1 MKLLIKIFSQTTCII
16 LLVSSGIFLYT
27 TYCWKNQSIQN
38 IDSYESSIFRTNI
51 SQFENKT
58 SRSDVQKQNTDNEMR
73 PQIVTYAFRQVF
85 HDSAVLYLDGK
96 MTYNGTVYEFDVE
109 RLREL
114 CESKANLMNHGSNSE
129 GHDPM
134 ISQINGRTLLLFYY
148 GNANMGYQI
157 VTYKDVTDVIE
168 KSHLLFFQTGGFTLS
183 LIVVMGII
191 LYLSLRKITA
201 PLTSLREAT
210 LLVSGGIYDFKVP
223 SEGNT
228 ELAQVGA
235 TFNFMTG
242 KIKEQI
248 ESLSNINRTQKQLIG
263 SLAHELKTPMTAI
276 IGYADTLLTVRLTPE
291 RQEKAL
297 IYIENECRRL
307 SRLSMKMLELTGLY
321 EASEDSFNPVEIQV
335 DNFLKEVK
343 ELIDC
348 RLQEKNISL
357 DVFCEPKELVK
368 KFDQDLMISVV
379 TNLIDNA
386 VKASRKESK
395 IVLEATPDHLMVQDF
410 GKGIPKED
418 LEMVTE
424 PFYMVDKSRSRAKG
438 SVGLGLSLCHK
449 IIELH
454 DFQLKIESNQG
465 KGTTVSVFW

>member
-1 MKLLIKIFSQTTCII
+1 MKLLIKIFFQTICII

-38 IDSYESSIFRTNI
+38 INSYESSIFRTNI
-51 SQFENKT
+51 LQFENKT
-58 SRSDVQKQNTDNEMR
+58 SLSDNQKQNADNEMR

-96 MTYNGTVYEFDVE
+96 MTYNGTVYEFDVKK
-109 RLREL
+109 LREL
-114 CESKANLMNHGSNSE
+114 CASKANRVDHGSNSD
-129 GHDPM
+129 GHGPM

-148 GNANMGYQI
+148 GNVNMGYQI
-157 VTYKDVTDVIE
+157 VTYKDITDVIE

-210 LLVSGGIYDFKVP
+210 LLVSEGIYDFKVP

-307 SRLSMKMLELTGLY
+307 SRLSMKILELTGLY
-321 EASEDSFNPVEIQV
+321 EASEDSFNPAEIQV

-395 IVLEATPDHLMVQDF
+395 IVLEATLDHLMVQDF

-438 SVGLGLSLCHK
+438 SVGLGLSLCQK

-454 DFQLKIESNQG
+454 DFQLKIESNPG

>member
-1 MKLLIKIFSQTTCII
+1 M
-16 LLVSSGIFLYT
+16 FL
-27 TYCWKNQSIQN
+27 K
-38 IDSYESSIFRTNI
+38 
-51 SQFENKT
+51 
-58 SRSDVQKQNTDNEMR
+58 
-73 PQIVTYAFRQVF
+73 
-85 HDSAVLYLDGK
+85 
-96 MTYNGTVYEFDVE
+96 
-109 RLREL
+109 
-114 CESKANLMNHGSNSE
+114 
-129 GHDPM
+129 
-134 ISQINGRTLLLFYY
+134 
-148 GNANMGYQI
+148 
-157 VTYKDVTDVIE
+157 
-168 KSHLLFFQTGGFTLS
+168 
-183 LIVVMGII
+183 
-191 LYLSLRKITA
+191 
-201 PLTSLREAT
+201 
-210 LLVSGGIYDFKVP
+210 GIYDFKVP

-228 ELAQVGA
+228 ELAQIGA

-321 EASEDSFNPVEIQV
+321 EASEDSFNPAEIQV

-438 SVGLGLSLCHK
+438 SVGLGLSLCQK

-454 DFQLKIESNQG
+454 DFQLKIESNPG

>member
-16 LLVSSGIFLYT
+16 LLVSIGIFLYT

-38 IDSYESSIFRTNI
+38 INSYESSIFRTNI
-51 SQFENKT
+51 LQFEKKT
-58 SRSDVQKQNTDNEMR
+58 SLSGNQKQNADNEMR

-96 MTYNGTVYEFDVE
+96 MAYNGTVYEFDVKK
-109 RLREL
+109 LREL
-114 CESKANLMNHGSNSE
+114 CKSKANMVDHGSNSD
-129 GHDPM
+129 GHGPV

-148 GNANMGYQI
+148 GNVNMGYQI
-157 VTYKDVTDVIE
+157 VTYKDITDVIE

-183 LIVVMGII
+183 LIVVMGIV

-201 PLTSLREAT
+201 PLISLREAT
-210 LLVSGGIYDFKVP
+210 LLVSEGIYEFKVP

-321 EASEDSFNPVEIQV
+321 EASEDSFNPAEIQV

-438 SVGLGLSLCHK
+438 SVGLGLSLCQK

-454 DFQLKIESNQG
+454 DFHLKIESNPG

>member
-1 MKLLIKIFSQTTCII
+1 MEL
-16 LLVSSGIFLYT
+16 
-27 TYCWKNQSIQN
+27 
-38 IDSYESSIFRTNI
+38 SSIDTQVLTDEKWLEFVIEQILSNAIKYTAGGTI
-51 SQFENKT
+51 SIY
-58 SRSDVQKQNTDNEMR
+58 QK
-73 PQIVTYAFRQVF
+73 
-85 HDSAVLYLDGK
+85 
-96 MTYNGTVYEFDVE
+96 
-109 RLREL
+109 
-114 CESKANLMNHGSNSE
+114 
-129 GHDPM
+129 
-134 ISQINGRTLLLFYY
+134 IN
-148 GNANMGYQI
+148 
-157 VTYKDVTDVIE
+157 VTDE
-168 KSHLLFFQTGGFTLS
+168 K
-183 LIVVMGII
+183 
-191 LYLSLRKITA
+191 
-201 PLTSLREAT
+201 
-210 LLVSGGIYDFKVP
+210 
-223 SEGNT
+223 
-228 ELAQVGA
+228 
-235 TFNFMTG
+235 
-242 KIKEQI
+242 
-248 ESLSNINRTQKQLIG
+248 
-263 SLAHELKTPMTAI
+263 
-276 IGYADTLLTVRLTPE
+276 
-291 RQEKAL
+291 
-297 IYIENECRRL
+297 
-307 SRLSMKMLELTGLY
+307 
-321 EASEDSFNPVEIQV
+321 
-335 DNFLKEVK
+335 KEVK

>member
-1 MKLLIKIFSQTTCII
+1 MKLLIKIFAQTTCII

-38 IDSYESSIFRTNI
+38 INSYESSIFRTNI
-51 SQFENKT
+51 LQFENKT
-58 SRSDVQKQNTDNEMR
+58 SLSDNQKQNADNEIR

-96 MTYNGTVYEFDVE
+96 MTYNGTVYEFDVKK
-109 RLREL
+109 LREL
-114 CESKANLMNHGSNSE
+114 CASKANMVDHGSNSD
-129 GHDPM
+129 GHGPM

-148 GNANMGYQI
+148 GNVNMGYQI
-157 VTYKDVTDVIE
+157 VTYKDITDVIE

-201 PLTSLREAT
+201 PLTGLREAT
-210 LLVSGGIYDFKVP
+210 LLVSEGIYDFKVP

-228 ELAQVGA
+228 ELAQIGA

-321 EASEDSFNPVEIQV
+321 EASEDSFNPAEIQV

-386 VKASRKESK
+386 VKASR
-395 IVLEATPDHLMVQDF
+395 
-410 GKGIPKED
+410 
-418 LEMVTE
+418 
-424 PFYMVDKSRSRAKG
+424 
-438 SVGLGLSLCHK
+438 
-449 IIELH
+449 
-454 DFQLKIESNQG
+454 
-465 KGTTVSVFW
+465 

>member
-16 LLVSSGIFLYT
+16 LLVSIGIFLYT

-38 IDSYESSIFRTNI
+38 INSYESSIFRTNI
-51 SQFENKT
+51 LQFEKKT
-58 SRSDVQKQNTDNEMR
+58 SLSGNQKQNADNEMR

-96 MTYNGTVYEFDVE
+96 MAYNGTVYEFDVKK
-109 RLREL
+109 LREL
-114 CESKANLMNHGSNSE
+114 CKSKANMVDHGSNSD
-129 GHDPM
+129 GHGPV

-148 GNANMGYQI
+148 GNVNMGYQI
-157 VTYKDVTDVIE
+157 VTYKDITDVIE

-183 LIVVMGII
+183 LIVVMGIV

-201 PLTSLREAT
+201 PLISLREAT
-210 LLVSGGIYDFKVP
+210 LLVSEGIYDFKVP

-321 EASEDSFNPVEIQV
+321 EASEDSFNPAEIQV

-438 SVGLGLSLCHK
+438 SVGLGLSLCQK

-454 DFQLKIESNQG
+454 DFHLKIESNPG

>member
-1 MKLLIKIFSQTTCII
+1 MKLLIKIFAQTTCII

-38 IDSYESSIFRTNI
+38 INSYESSIFRTNI
-51 SQFENKT
+51 LQFENKT
-58 SRSDVQKQNTDNEMR
+58 SLSDNQKQNADNEMR

-96 MTYNGTVYEFDVE
+96 MTYNGTVYEFDVKK
-109 RLREL
+109 LREL
-114 CESKANLMNHGSNSE
+114 CASKANMVDHGSNSD
-129 GHDPM
+129 GHGPM

-148 GNANMGYQI
+148 GNVNMGYQI
-157 VTYKDVTDVIE
+157 V
-168 KSHLLFFQTGGFTLS
+168 TLS
-183 LIVVMGII
+183 LIVVMGIV

-201 PLTSLREAT
+201 PLISLREAT
-210 LLVSGGIYDFKVP
+210 LLVSEGIYDFKVP

-307 SRLSMKMLELTGLY
+307 SRLSMKMMELTGLY

-335 DNFLKEVK
+335 DSFLKEVK

-379 TNLIDNA
+379 TNLVDNA

-438 SVGLGLSLCHK
+438 SVGLGLSLCQK

-454 DFQLKIESNQG
+454 DFQLKIESNPG

>member
-1 MKLLIKIFSQTTCII
+1 
-16 LLVSSGIFLYT
+16 
-27 TYCWKNQSIQN
+27 
-38 IDSYESSIFRTNI
+38 
-51 SQFENKT
+51 
-58 SRSDVQKQNTDNEMR
+58 
-73 PQIVTYAFRQVF
+73 
-85 HDSAVLYLDGK
+85 
-96 MTYNGTVYEFDVE
+96 
-109 RLREL
+109 
-114 CESKANLMNHGSNSE
+114 MNHGSNSE

-183 LIVVMGII
+183 LIVVMGIV

-201 PLTSLREAT
+201 PLISLREAT
-210 LLVSGGIYDFKVP
+210 LLVSEGIYDFKVP

-438 SVGLGLSLCHK
+438 SVGLGLSLCQK

-454 DFQLKIESNQG
+454 DFQLKIESNPG

>member
-1 MKLLIKIFSQTTCII
+1 MLI
-16 LLVSSGIFLYT
+16 
-27 TYCWKNQSIQN
+27 
-38 IDSYESSIFRTNI
+38 
-51 SQFENKT
+51 
-58 SRSDVQKQNTDNEMR
+58 
-73 PQIVTYAFRQVF
+73 
-85 HDSAVLYLDGK
+85 
-96 MTYNGTVYEFDVE
+96 
-109 RLREL
+109 
-114 CESKANLMNHGSNSE
+114 
-129 GHDPM
+129 
-134 ISQINGRTLLLFYY
+134 
-148 GNANMGYQI
+148 
-157 VTYKDVTDVIE
+157 
-168 KSHLLFFQTGGFTLS
+168 
-183 LIVVMGII
+183 
-191 LYLSLRKITA
+191 RK
-201 PLTSLREAT
+201 RMM
-210 LLVSGGIYDFKVP
+210 
-223 SEGNT
+223 
-228 ELAQVGA
+228 LA
-235 TFNFMTG
+235 
-242 KIKEQI
+242 
-248 ESLSNINRTQKQLIG
+248 
-263 SLAHELKTPMTAI
+263 TPMTAI

-307 SRLSMKMLELTGLY
+307 SRLSMKMLELTGLS
-321 EASEDSFNPVEIQV
+321 EAAEDSFNPAEIQV

-438 SVGLGLSLCHK
+438 SVGLGLSLCQK

-454 DFQLKIESNQG
+454 DFQLKIESNPG